1 MRFAPTTSSWPGLT
15 RPPSARTSVR
25 AGDATAPSIASE
37 SFSAARTRGHWVAWS
52 SPAMTILFLTILFL
66 SSISIAQAVEPDE
79 KLADPALE
87 ARARGLTA
95 ELRCVVCQNQS
106 VDDSDAPLAKD
117 IRVLVRERITAGD
130 TDQQV
135 IDYIVA
141 RYGRFVLLRPPL
153 SGDTVLLWFGPG
165 LLLVI
170 GLGLAYFY
178 VRRLNRGPDAPQ
190 PLSAAEEDAVK
201 RIIEEPRA

>member
-1 MRFAPTTSSWPGLT
+1 MIAF
-15 RPPSARTSVR
+15 VR
-25 AGDATAPSIASE
+25 AWLLLGLLLFG
-37 SFSAARTRGHWVAWS
+37 SFAH
-52 SPAMTILFLTILFL
+52 
-66 SSISIAQAVEPDE
+66 AVEPDE
-79 KLADPALE
+79 KLADPTLE
-87 ARARGLTA
+87 ARARTLTA

-130 TDQQV
+130 TDEEV

-141 RYGRFVLLRPPL
+141 RYGRFVLLKPPL

-165 LLLVI
+165 VLLV
-170 GLGLAYFY
+170 LGLALAYLY
-178 VRRLNRGPDAPQ
+178 VRRLNRAPLAPQ
-190 PLSAAEEDAVK
+190 PLSPAEEDAVK